1 MAKKKSKAYT
11 GASSAQTTRPA
22 QPSWRKPPARSRRQ
36 IHSQKANSRRLSAQ
50 VTPPPAA
57 RPTARPSARTLVRL
71 RDDETAAR
79 RDWRT
84 TLRTILRQGFVV
96 VLLGAVI
103 YGLVEFFQL
112 PALAVTSGS
121 AQIGGAHRLTPRAI
135 YDASGVEGRN
145 VFLIRQAEVEAN
157 LREMPGIASADVHL
171 RLPNQIL
178 IDVKELRPLVAWQ
191 AGEETVWLAAD
202 GGVVPQAGAAPPL
215 SLLDTTNTALAGSD
229 AWRHKVLA
237 HLAELQ
243 ARHPGLTTF
252 GYGDP
257 QGLYYKSAEGWE
269 VWLGDTGPMSHKVT
283 VAAQA
288 SPKVSQSGAQ
298 AGVIDLRFSDE
309 RALWW

>member
-1 MAKKKSKAYT
+1 M
-11 GASSAQTTRPA
+11 
-22 QPSWRKPPARSRRQ
+22 
-36 IHSQKANSRRLSAQ
+36 HSQKANSRRLSAQ
-50 VTPPPAA
+50 VTPPEEARRTVRSGIRMAA
-57 RPTARPSARTLVRL
+57 RLHDGS
-71 RDDETAAR
+71 EAAAP

-84 TLRTILRQGFVV
+84 PLRTILRQGFVL

-112 PALAVTSGS
+112 PALAVTSGA

-145 VFLIRQAEVEAN
+145 IFLVRQAEVEAN

-215 SLLDTTNTALAGSD
+215 TLVDTTNTALAGSD
-229 AWRHKVLA
+229 GWRQKVLA

-243 ARHPGLTTF
+243 AGHPELMTF

-257 QGLYYKSAEGWE
+257 QGLYYQSAEGWE
-269 VWLGDTGPMSHKVT
+269 VWLGDTGPMSHKVK
-283 VAAQA
+283 VAAGA
-288 SPKVSQSGAQ
+288 SAQVSQSGTQ
-298 AGVIDLRFSDE
+298 AKVIDLRFSDE